1 MKHRPE
7 LDGLRGIAILAVL
20 AAHTGIPGFSDGG
33 GGAGVTLFFVLSGYL
48 ITSLLLAEREKFGR
62 VDLKA
67 FYIRRAL
74 RLFPALAAVLVV
86 VTLLLALRLMPADAL
101 RDTNYGIVMAG
112 VVAYVANWVA
122 VAGQSI
128 GMLGH
133 TWSLAVEEQ
142 FYILWPT
149 LLLAGLRFGRMKLAL
164 IVLLLIFL
172 DTPYRLVLDLNGGF
186 MHVFVG
192 TDSRGDALLFG
203 CVLALLET
211 HWHPALGWLGVAGVV
226 ALAVSWPGD
235 PGLGA
240 QILFIPAAAIVST
253 LAVAGCPALLAW
265 RPLAFIGRISYGL
278 YLWHGLVIWWHLP
291 WPVAVPLCIGI
302 ACVSYFVLEQPF
314 LRLKDRFG
322 RVRVAAATPPAPTPT
337 PGPSAAA
344 A

>member
-7 LDGLRGIAILAVL
+7 LDGLRGIAILVVL
-20 AAHTGIPGFSDGG
+20 AAHTGVPGFSDGG

-48 ITSLLLAEREKFGR
+48 ITSMLLAEKAKYGR
-62 VDLKA
+62 VDFRA

-86 VTLLLALRLMPADAL
+86 VVLLVVAGLMPQEAREGVDY
-101 RDTNYGIVMAG
+101 RIVLAG
-112 VVAYVANWVA
+112 VVCYVANWVA
-122 VAGQSI
+122 VAGQPI

-142 FYILWPT
+142 FYILWPA
-149 LLLAGLRFGRMKLAL
+149 LLLLGLRLGRQRFAL
-164 IVLLLIFL
+164 IVLLFIFA
-172 DTPYRLVLDLNGGF
+172 DTPYRLWLDLHGGF

-192 TDSRGDALLFG
+192 TDTRGDALLFG

-211 HWHPALGWLGVAGVV
+211 RWNLVVGWLGLAGVLV
-226 ALAVSWPGD
+226 LAITWPGD
-235 PGLGA
+235 PGLGL
-240 QILFIPAAAIVST
+240 QILFIPGAALVST
-253 LAVAGCPALLAW
+253 LAVAGCPSILAW
-265 RPLAFIGRISYGL
+265 SPLAFVGRISYGL

-314 LRLKDRFG
+314 LRLKGRFG
-322 RVRVAAATPPAPTPT
+322 RVRSLSGAAPAPEVSS
-337 PGPSAAA
+337 GPA
-344 A
+344 

>member
-7 LDGLRGIAILAVL
+7 LDGLRGIAILLVL
-20 AAHTGIPGFSDGG
+20 GAHTGVPGFADGG

-48 ITSLLLAEREKFGR
+48 ITSLLLAERQKSGR
-62 VDLKA
+62 IDLRA
-67 FYIRRAL
+67 FYVRRAL

-86 VTLLLALRLMPADAL
+86 VIALLACGLMPEPAL
-101 RDTNYGIVMAG
+101 SGTNYGIVIVG
-112 VVAYVANWVA
+112 VVFYAANWVA

-149 LLLAGLRFGRMKLAL
+149 LLILGLRLGRAKLAVL
-164 IVLLLIFL
+164 VLLLVLL
-172 DTPYRLVLDLNGGF
+172 DVPYRLFLDLHGGF

-192 TDSRGDALLFG
+192 TDSRGDALLLG

-211 HWHPALGWLGVAGVV
+211 RWHPAVGWLGVVGIG
-226 ALAVSWPGD
+226 ALAAIWPGD
-235 PGLGA
+235 PGLGV
-240 QILFIPAAAIVST
+240 QILLIPGAAIAGT
-253 LAVAGCPALLAW
+253 LAVAGCPAPLAW

-278 YLWHGLVIWWHLP
+278 YLWHGLVIWWSLP
-291 WPVAVPLCIGI
+291 WPVAVPLSIAI
-302 ACVSYFVLEQPF
+302 ACVSYFLLERRF

-322 RVRVAAATPPAPTPT
+322 RARPSFSTPSTAATPRQ
-337 PGPSAAA
+337 AAA
-344 A
+344 R